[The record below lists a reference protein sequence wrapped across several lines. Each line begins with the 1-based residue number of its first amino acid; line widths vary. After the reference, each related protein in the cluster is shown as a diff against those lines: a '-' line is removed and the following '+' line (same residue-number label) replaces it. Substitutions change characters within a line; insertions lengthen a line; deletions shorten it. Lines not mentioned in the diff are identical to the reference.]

1 MKLKM
6 FWYSDSRHG
15 KLSGTELISNRVEA
29 WPRIFIRSLLWT
41 MKSGRTTRFGCDFC
55 SNMDGAFPLF
65 EGVFGKC
72 LKKYINSKSL
82 GFSTINETKSYFGV
96 FGAFLEGVF
105 APRHG
110 LALFFGVFMISASRS
125 SSLSEVC
132 SPLDPSDSDSEL
144 LGGLYCCSIIFAVA

>member
-1 MKLKM
+1 
-6 FWYSDSRHG
+6 
-15 KLSGTELISNRVEA
+15 
-29 WPRIFIRSLLWT
+29 
-41 MKSGRTTRFGCDFC
+41 
-55 SNMDGAFPLF
+55 MDGAFPLF

-72 LKKYINSKSL
+72 LKNIYKFQISGILYS
-82 GFSTINETKSYFGV
+82 ETKSYFGV